1 MALILLKEYAKRL
14 GKNHVVVLQKAAR
27 GTFKTARK
35 IGRQWFI
42 DEDEP
47 YLDARVKTGNYVGFR
62 DTFNPGSRSGKSE

>member
-1 MALILLKEYAKRL
+1 MGMILLTEYADRH
-14 GKNHVVVLQKAAR
+14 GKERSSVVHKANR

-47 YLDARVKTGNYVGFR
+47 YSDARVITGKYVNWR
-62 DTFNPGSRSGKSE
+62 KKAPEK